1 MKKKN
6 NKSLTVNH
14 KPKTNPELE
23 GLDIKI
29 NALGLL
35 ETNIDIDKINSFL
48 NKHVADKKLKS
59 H

>member
-6 NKSLTVNH
+6 KKSLSVSH
-14 KPKTNPELE
+14 KPKINPELE

-48 NKHVADKKLKS
+48 NKHVADKKLTS